1 MDRLI
6 YAVRNNVPL
15 VENKNEKVLD
25 KFAGAGFNAGSYWN
39 SLNPEEHSEIINE
52 ASHNIESLQFRAPTV
67 PEA

>member
-15 VENKNEKVLD
+15 VDNQNEEVLD
-25 KFAGAGFNAGSYWN
+25 NFAGAGFNAGGYWKY
-39 SLNPEEHSEIINE
+39 LNPEEHSEIINE
-52 ASHNIESLQFRAPTV
+52 VGQNIDSLQFRAPTV